1 LLVTRAISG
10 GLSGKLADLK
20 RLIRIAR
27 RLPTTVAV
35 RRFFSSLEQALEHGD
50 PLGELF
56 LRIGRSLSPSYRRKV
71 AQNLIYNEFI
81 AGYRQ
86 RRARGTEGNWV
97 PSFFVMSPTMRCNLR
112 CRGCYSGLYDKNEVL
127 PYEEM
132 DRLLRE
138 ARSLGIYFVVISGGE
153 PYLMADQLLRLFA
166 RHDDIFFLTYTNG
179 TLLDDAL
186 CRQLARLGNVAPGI
200 SVEGFEAETEERR
213 GPGVF
218 EKVVK
223 AMEMLRSRGVLFGF
237 SATAT
242 SRNIDTIASER
253 FVRFCMERGA
263 LFGWYFLFLPVG
275 KDPALDLAPSP
286 DQRVELGK
294 RVARLRTD
302 LPIFLGDFWNDGPAV
317 GGCMAGGKNYLHIL
331 SNGNVEPCVF
341 CHFSS
346 DNIKG
351 KSLLEV
357 SNSPFFRAI
366 RREFPYNETGNLLRP
381 CMIIDNPQV
390 LRKLVDQYVIPAG
403 HSHADAVIR
412 DPRFIAWTDRY
423 AARMA
428 ELTEP
433 LWEKMISDP
442 ESRWYREGTEYRD
455 HLRPPILR
463 KDEGRT
469 SDISQPI
476 VPPDR

>member
-1 LLVTRAISG
+1 MI
-10 GLSGKLADLK
+10 
-20 RLIRIAR
+20 
-27 RLPTTVAV
+27 PTTVAV
-35 RRFFSSLEQALEHGD
+35 RRFFNSLEHALDHGGA
-50 PLGELF
+50 LGELF
-56 LRIGRSLSPSYRRKV
+56 LRIGRSLSPSYRRKI
-71 AQNLIYNEFI
+71 ARNLIYNEFI
-81 AGYRQ
+81 PGYRQ
-86 RRARGTEGNWV
+86 RRASGTEGNWV
-97 PSFFVMSPTMRCNLR
+97 PSFFVMSPTMRCNLS

-132 DRLLRE
+132 DRLLSE
-138 ARSLGIYFVVISGGE
+138 ASSLGISFVVISGGE
-153 PYLMADQLLRLFA
+153 PYLMSDTLFRLFA
-166 RHDDIFFLTYTNG
+166 KHDEMFFLTYTNG
-179 TLLDDAL
+179 TFLDEAL
-186 CRQLARLGNVAPGI
+186 CRQLARLGNVAPAI
-200 SVEGFEAETEERR
+200 SVEGFDAETEERR
-213 GPGVF
+213 GPGVYG
-218 EKVVK
+218 KVLK
-223 AMEMLRSRGVLFGF
+223 AMDILRSQGVLFGF

-253 FVRFCMERGA
+253 FVRFYMEKGA
-263 LFGWYFLFLPVG
+263 LFGWYFQFLPVG

-286 DQRVELGK
+286 DQRVEMGR
-294 RVARLRTD
+294 RVARLRNE

-317 GGCMAGGKNYLHIL
+317 AGCLAGGKNYLHIL

-357 SNSPFFRAI
+357 SNSPFFKAI
-366 RREFPYNETGNLLRP
+366 RKEFPYNETGNLLRP

-390 LRKLVDQYVIPAG
+390 LRKLVEQYVIPAG

-433 LWEKMISDP
+433 LWEQMINDP
-442 ESRWYREGTEYRD
+442 TSRWYREGPEYRD
-455 HLRPPILR
+455 YLRPPILR
-463 KDEGRT
+463 REGGRPP
-469 SDISQPI
+469 DISQPI
-476 VPPDR
+476 APPER